1 MPIFC
6 IAPLLVFISAT
17 EKLNSAQI
25 DLECR
30 HQSTAK
36 FFLTIRK
43 YIGEEEDE
51 DDEEDQDDDGSSTE
65 EEEEQREEIGANK
78 YQSKVKMGNSP
89 YAWDAKMRKY
99 ENEFPTK
106 IKGVLDK
113 ATTQSANTAQSNAKN
128 AKNISCGKAK
138 VSSMTRLQYISFA
151 DNAKKQIFRSDK
163 AYKTEKFELAFVGYS
178 GSASEPQKGPLPIGK
193 CVTVKIVEID
203 DKSNDSDDEN
213 GEDEEHLMRKRA
225 ENLIEMRKLNE
236 FYVLGGVQEGIE
248 PTLRRHLVQ
257 MFDVGELKTPRESRM
272 RVLASVTELSNDGF
286 HEWIY
291 GMNTYFVDDD
301 EFVEQIRELAWP
313 IREFHQM
320 AMHLDIKPKTYKFW
334 KFRIDPGGAEGKGRR
349 KRTEKGQLR
358 QRAETL
364 HKFTPEYAGPE
375 LHVLD
380 EDAKAL
386 ISPKSDMW
394 AFGMMLLELLILQ
407 NASFY
412 QLRAEPENRE
422 ELEARIRNRLLE
434 ISALYKGFTADN
446 KSGIVPIEFEEYKWP
461 YAFWDALYD
470 ILRIWRHFPR
480 TALLITNLLDT
491 NLAKR
496 LTAKGVLDY
505 LDGKCYP
512 SEVEEQLS
520 TGDIRLFNRI
530 TVGQFIE
537 KIEEKIN
544 SAEQRKQILGEDIR
558 RLLEKGGGDAQR
570 LAVGVKERIEQKHAS
585 RVTLK
590 KNIHKWTR
598 LRHWLGHALEKRTE
612 AVAELV
618 GMGPRGPTRMAL
630 LRPCDTDTTA
640 LDLSEAPKSTERHDE
655 QQWEKRE
662 TNKQQKRQQTNVNRG
677 EDVQFE
683 WPNKKKA
690 AVTDFWDAEEEG
702 REEDEEGKFHL
713 DEMDVNGRRLKEWE
727 SLRDQIEHFEWLQR
741 QGKLLKMPI
750 YEQCVQ
756 TVKVDIWEV
765 KKQSEKYVAG
775 SKKGIVVGN
784 VPSPPTMA
792 NEAVPEKNIRKA
804 NEHIAIGPKRGKAL
818 TKSVAKRNRTGRG
831 Q

>member
-1 MPIFC
+1 MEANAGRLDNAYK
-6 IAPLLVFISAT
+6 IAA
-17 EKLNSAQI
+17 NG
-25 DLECR
+25 R
-30 HQSTAK
+30 AK
-36 FFLTIRK
+36 NAFVQGK
-43 YIGEEEDE
+43 YIGGEEDE
-51 DDEEDQDDDGSSTE
+51 DDEEYQDDGGSST
-65 EEEEQREEIGANK
+65 EEEEQREEIGAKK

-89 YAWDAKMRKY
+89 FAWDAKMRKY

-106 IKGVLDK
+106 MKGVLDK
-113 ATTQSANTAQSNAKN
+113 ATATQ
-128 AKNISCGKAK
+128 NISCGKAK
-138 VSSMTRLQYISFA
+138 VSSMTRLQYTSLV
-151 DNAKKQIFRSDK
+151 DDAKKQIFRSDK
-163 AYKTEKFELAFVGYS
+163 PYKTEKFELAFVGYS

-203 DKSNDSDDEN
+203 DKSDNSDDEN
-213 GEDEEHLMRKRA
+213 EEDEEHLMRKRA

-320 AMHLDIKPKTYKFW
+320 AMHLDVRPKSYVYVKEKRGKELLKLTNFGNSELTPEGLKAKGGGNGRKRANYVKEPKTF
-334 KFRIDPGGAEGKGRR
+334 
-349 KRTEKGQLR
+349 
-358 QRAETL
+358 

-394 AFGMMLLELLILQ
+394 AFGIMLLELLILQ

-422 ELEARIRNRLLE
+422 ELEARIQSRLLE
-434 ISALYKGFTADN
+434 ISALYKGFAADN
-446 KSGIVPIEFEEYKWP
+446 KRGIVPIEFEEYKWP

-491 NLAKR
+491 NLVKR

-530 TVGQFIE
+530 TIGQFIE
-537 KIEEKIN
+537 KIEEKIK
-544 SAEQRKQILGEDIR
+544 SAEQRKQMLGEDIR

-570 LAVGVKERIEQKHAS
+570 LAVGLKERIEQKHAS

-612 AVAELV
+612 AVAKLV

-640 LDLSEAPKSTERHDE
+640 LDLSEAPKSTERHGE
-655 QQWEKRE
+655 QQWENRE
-662 TNKQQKRQQTNVNRG
+662 TNKQQKAQKTNVNWG
-677 EDVQFE
+677 EDVPFE

-690 AVTDFWDAEEEG
+690 VAAVTDFLDAEDEG
-702 REEDEEGKFHL
+702 REEDEEGKFQL

-727 SLRDQIEHFEWLQR
+727 MLRDEIEHFEWLQR

-750 YEQCVQ
+750 YEKCVQ

-775 SKKGIVVGN
+775 SKKGMVVGN

-792 NEAVPEKNIRKA
+792 NEAVPTKNIREA
-804 NEHIAIGPKRGKAL
+804 NERGAIGPKRGKAL
-818 TKSVAKRNRTGRG
+818 TKSVAKRNKTARG